1 MREVSGGG
9 GSALAGRRSMLS
21 LDRLIPR
28 LEATVNGTRDPVTAD
43 GLGFVV
49 IRQRMRWRG
58 CCGLLFPAHGERQRA
73 QLRRR
78 LGLDT

>member
-28 LEATVNGTRDPVTAD
+28 LEATVKGTRDP
-43 GLGFVV
+43 
-49 IRQRMRWRG
+49 RH
-58 CCGLLFPAHGERQRA
+58 CGRP
-73 QLRRR
+73 R
-78 LGLDT
+78 LCRDPSKDALAGVLWAAISGAR